1 MNLNIA
7 PYYDDFSESD
17 QYQQVL
23 FKPSVGVQTR
33 ELNNV
38 QSILQNQ
45 IARFGQNVFQEG
57 SMVIPGNVTYNGS
70 YNYVKLQNSYNG
82 SSASSNIVQLVGY
95 EVEGQTSGVTALVVN
110 YFNPSNG
117 TPTLYVQYTSTGT
130 NTTQK
135 TFLDNEVIAPT
146 NPLLAAYSVQA
157 LASGST
163 GTGSAFSV
171 AQGIYFVRGYFSL
184 VLPQTILLDPYDS
197 TPTCSVGFLVNESIV
212 TAQSNS
218 VLLDNAQGYPN
229 YSAPGADRYKLTLT
243 LSSYASGATV
253 PTNFVQITSFV
264 NGVQQGPVN
273 QTTYSI
279 IADTLASRT
288 FDEAGNYTVNPFSIK
303 LKSNRNNSRG
313 AWVAATVYL
322 AGDVVT
328 SNGNYYTALI
338 QGTSST
344 NAPTVLNG
352 IQTDGS
358 VVWMYTI
365 APYFNQGI
373 NLPSNTDTLSTAQTA
388 DSYAVAA
395 IGPGKAYVNGYE
407 LQKVATTNVELLK
420 PRTTAQNDA
429 AVVNTEFDN
438 YILITNVHGL
448 PDFTTLP
455 VCTLYDQLNTTPGA
469 VNGNP
474 LGTCRLMNVSYV
486 SGTPGTTTA
495 IYRASLG
502 DIQLSSTATNF
513 NRQVKQIA
521 YKLGSTYF
529 TASVSNVLIPIQGSV
544 TASAST
550 TLTGTGTLFLT
561 QVQVGDWLWMDANNY
576 AMVTAIASNTSLTLS
591 TAVSVTGEVPNL
603 ITTNLVN
610 SQNNH
615 LLWALGNPNVASARN
630 EFGQITTSY
639 TVIQSFSATANSS
652 GVIVISVTNSATD
665 TFAPTTNA
673 ANYIVYDTTSNSIVN
688 PASLSLNAGSTQ
700 LTVTTTSALSNHVFM
715 IEAAVNRV
723 GNGTEKTKTLTG
735 GTLTLTTA
743 AATSGTVIPL
753 GEADGY
759 SLMRVMQDTGS
770 FAAPTGTYGI
780 DITANYNFDSG
791 QRFSHYAPASI
802 IRNTGAPAPT
812 APIQISFLYFS
823 HSATG
828 DYFTVNSYLGT
839 VDYKYIPSFSGIFL
853 GDVIDFRSRVDTSGS
868 APSVKNGFPAV
879 GYDTSISYR
888 NYLPRN
894 DIIALDS
901 TGTFSDIMG
910 VPATNPQY
918 PVAPTS
924 SMSVYKIQLSPY
936 VPFVNSESISYTEV
950 DNQVY
955 TMADIA
961 QLDQRITNLE
971 YYTSLNLLE
980 QNTLNLPLTDSN
992 GLPLYKN
999 GIATDNFDGKST
1011 LGDVTNPDFMCSMD
1025 TTNDVLRPFYTMQS
1039 LPLVEQA
1046 TSTAQRSADG
1056 YQLTGNILSLPY
1068 TQTVY
1073 ASQPYGTN
1081 FLNVNPFAVYS
1092 FIGNLSLTPPSD
1104 NWFSTTYLPDQ
1115 VTQVV
1120 DNYTNMNLAL
1130 QASGVLGTQWNAWQT
1145 TWSGVTSTNSTADGY
1160 YIVGGNGNANSL
1172 TFTQA
1177 GNTPYAGGI
1186 ASHYQINT
1194 SNVAG
1199 APAVVSLNGAAASQ
1213 IYNQYYANGQNGG
1226 WLHGTFQVNT
1236 INSTTA
1242 TNQTRTGIQTTLVPQ
1257 TTDSINSTSTVS
1269 QTAIPYMR
1277 QRNLQFHC
1285 SGLKPTSEYYA
1296 YFDSTNLS
1304 SYVSPASMIVFT
1316 AISGQSSTFDHTT
1329 NVGSA
1334 SNTSAR
1340 SIAGDSVT
1348 VLSVGDVLT
1357 GQTSGATA
1365 IVVGQEFNIALGRN
1379 ELYVVNVVGT
1389 FAVNETINGSV
1400 SGASAILN
1408 SYTPNSTILTTSN
1421 GNAYGLLEIPNN
1433 SSVSFRCGTV
1443 NVVLSDNPTSAL
1455 TSNATSFAV
1464 AQFVADGTLNTMQNN
1479 LTATTNG
1486 QIVQSQVT
1494 QNQTIYGNTS
1504 YTQANFLGYY
1514 DPLSQSFSVTQ
1525 ASGIFATGVDL
1536 FFESADASV
1545 PVTVQLVTMSNG
1557 YPSTTIVPYSTVTL
1571 PANQINISTNGSVAT
1586 RFTFPAPVYLNG
1598 NAEYAIRI
1606 MSNSNAYNLFVGT
1619 LGSEDL
1625 VTGNF
1630 VSQTPY
1636 AGVLF
1641 ESKNSSTWQPNMT
1654 STLKFNLYA
1663 AQFSTAAA
1671 TFNLQSVNAPAVP
1684 LPVNPFSVTNGS
1696 NQVTVSFISHGLSNG
1711 STVTL
1716 SGATSGNGLPALN
1729 GNYVVENCTLDTFT
1743 ITAGSNATQS
1753 GLMGGS
1759 TVVGTGNVQYDV
1771 LMTDIQDLNFS
1782 GTTTSYAVKTT
1793 SGKSINGTETPYL
1806 VDGNFTPITN
1816 NANTYFANTKLVA
1829 NAQNSTI
1836 NMGGNPSLV
1845 VQATLQSNS
1854 AWVSPV
1860 IDISRCS
1867 ATLIQNKINSPA
1879 TNNETVAYGS
1889 SSYAKYVTKPLSFAN
1904 PASNIHIMFGYNLY
1918 PQSNILVY
1926 YKTALSSSGTN
1937 ITQETYT
1944 LANPDSPL
1952 SVNSGNNFMDA
1963 SYTIM
1968 NLPVFD
1974 TAVIKI
1980 VLQSTNEAQV
1990 PQVETLRLV
1999 FTS

>member
-7 PYYDDFSESD
+7 PYYDDFSETD

-33 ELNNV
+33 ELNNI

-45 IARFGQNVFQEG
+45 ISRFGQNIFQEG

-70 YNYVKLQNSYNG
+70 YSYVKLQNSYNG
-82 SSASSNIVQLVGY
+82 SSASANITNLVGV
-95 EVEGQTSGVTALVVN
+95 EVKGQTSGVTALVVN
-110 YFNPSNG
+110 YYNPAGGN
-117 TPTLYVQYTSTGT
+117 PTLYVQYTSTGT

-135 TFLDNEVIAPT
+135 TFLDNEVIAPVNT
-146 NPLLAAYSVQA
+146 LLSAYSVQA
-157 LASGST
+157 LASAST

-197 TPTCSVGFLVNESIV
+197 IPTCSVGFLVNESIV

-243 LSSYASGATV
+243 LASYASGATI

-264 NGVQQGPVN
+264 AGVQQGPVN

-313 AWVAATVYL
+313 VWNASTVYL

-328 SNGNYYTALI
+328 ANGNYYTALI

-344 NAPTVLNG
+344 TAPSVVNG
-352 IQTDGS
+352 IQNDGS
-358 VVWMYTI
+358 VVWMFTI
-365 APYFNQGI
+365 TPYFNQGI
-373 NLPSNTDTLSTAQTA
+373 NLPSNTDTLTVAQTA
-388 DSYAVAA
+388 DAYAVAA

-407 LQKVATTNVELLK
+407 LHKVATTNVQLLK

-448 PDFTTLP
+448 PDITTLP
-455 VCTLYDQLNTTPGA
+455 VCTLYDQLNTTPGT
-469 VNGNP
+469 VNGNV
-474 LGTCRLMNVSYV
+474 LGTCRLMNVSFV

-495 IYRASLG
+495 VYRASLG
-502 DIQLSSTATNF
+502 DIQLSSSASNF

-521 YKLGSTYF
+521 YNLGSTYF
-529 TASVSNVLIPIQGSV
+529 TASISNVLVPIQGSV

-561 QVQVGDWLWMDANNY
+561 QVQVGDWLWMDASNY
-576 AMVTAIASNTSLTLS
+576 ARVTAIASNTSLTLAS
-591 TAVSVTGEVPNL
+591 AVTVTGEVPNL

-615 LLWALGNPNVASARN
+615 LLWALGNSNVASARN
-630 EFGQITTSY
+630 EFGQITTAY

-652 GVIVISVTNSATD
+652 GVIVVSVTNSATD

-673 ANYIVYDTTSNSIVN
+673 ANYIVYDTTSTAIVN
-688 PASLSLNAGSTQ
+688 PVSLALNAGSTQ
-700 LTVTTTSALSNHVFM
+700 LTATTTSALSGHVFR

-735 GTLTLTTA
+735 NTLTLTTA
-743 AATSGTVIPL
+743 ATTSGSIIPL

-770 FAAPTGTYGI
+770 FASPSGVYGT
-780 DITANYNFDSG
+780 DITANYSFDSG
-791 QRFSHYAPASI
+791 QRFSHYAPASV
-802 IRNTGAPAPT
+802 IRNTGAAAPT

-839 VDYKYIPSFSGIFL
+839 IDYKYIPSFAGISL
-853 GDVIDFRSRVDTSGS
+853 GDVIDFRSRVDVAGS
-868 APSVKNGFPAV
+868 APSVTNGFPAV
-879 GYDTSISYR
+879 GYDSSISYS

-894 DIIALDS
+894 DIVTLDS
-901 TGTFSDIMG
+901 TGTFTDVQG
-910 VPATNPQY
+910 VPSSNPQY
-918 PVAPTS
+918 PVPPANV
-924 SMSVYKIQLSPY
+924 MSVYRIQLNPY
-936 VPFVNSESISYTEV
+936 VPFVASGTITYTEV

-961 QLDQRITNLE
+961 QLDKRITNLE

-980 QNTLNLPLTDSN
+980 QNTLNLPLTDSS
-992 GLPLYKN
+992 GLTLYKN

-1011 LGDVTNPDFMCSMD
+1011 LSDVTNPDFMCSMD
-1025 TTNDVLRPFYTMQS
+1025 TANDVLRPFYTMRS
-1039 LPLVEQA
+1039 LSLVEQA
-1046 TSTAQRSADG
+1046 TSSAQRSADG
-1056 YQLTGNILSLPY
+1056 YQLTGNLITLPY
-1068 TQTVY
+1068 TQSVY
-1073 ASQPYGTN
+1073 ASQPYGTD
-1081 FLNVNPFAVYS
+1081 FLNINPFAVYS

-1160 YIVGGNGNANSL
+1160 YVVNGSGNANALS
-1172 TFTQA
+1172 FSQF
-1177 GNTPYAGGI
+1177 GSSPYAAGI
-1186 ASHYQINT
+1186 AAHYQINT

-1199 APAVVSLNGAAASQ
+1199 APSVISLTGSAASQ

-1236 INSTTA
+1236 INTTTA
-1242 TNQTRTGIQTTLVPQ
+1242 SNQTRTGIQTTLVPQ
-1257 TTDSINSTSTVS
+1257 TTDSINSTSVVS
-1269 QTAIPYMR
+1269 KTAIPYMR

-1285 SGLKPTSEYYA
+1285 SGLKPISEYYA
-1296 YFDSTNLS
+1296 YFDSTNLT

-1334 SNTSAR
+1334 SSAAAR
-1340 SIAGDSVT
+1340 SIAGDNVT
-1348 VLSVGDVLT
+1348 VLSIGDVIT

-1365 IVVGQEFNIALGRN
+1365 VVAGQEYNIALGRN
-1379 ELYVVNVVGT
+1379 ELYVINVIGT
-1389 FAVNETINGSV
+1389 FTVNETINGSI
-1400 SGASAILN
+1400 SGASAVLN
-1408 SYTPNSTILTTSN
+1408 SYAANTTILTTSN

-1433 SSVSFRCGTV
+1433 SSLSFRCGAV
-1443 NVVLSDNPTSAL
+1443 NVVLSDNASSAA
-1455 TSNATSFAV
+1455 TANASSFAV

-1486 QIVQSQVT
+1486 QLVQSQVS
-1494 QNQTIYGNTS
+1494 QNQTVFGNTS
-1504 YTQANFLGYY
+1504 YNQVNFLGYF
-1514 DPLSQSFSVTQ
+1514 DPLSQSFAVTQ
-1525 ASGIFATGVDL
+1525 SSGIFATGVDL

-1545 PVTVQLVTMSNG
+1545 PVTVQIVTMSNG

-1571 PANQINISTNGSVAT
+1571 PANQINTSTNGTVST

-1598 NAEYAIRI
+1598 NAEYAIRV

-1625 VTGNF
+1625 ATGNF

-1663 AQFSTAAA
+1663 AQFSNAAS
-1671 TFNLQSVNAPAVP
+1671 TFNLQTVNPSTVP
-1684 LPVNPFSVTNGS
+1684 LPVNPFSTTSGS

-1716 SGATSGNGLPALN
+1716 SGAASGNGLAALN
-1729 GNYVVENCTLDTFT
+1729 GNYAVANCTLDTFT
-1743 ITAGSNATQS
+1743 ITAASNATLS
-1753 GLMGGS
+1753 GLFGGS
-1759 TVVGTGNVQYDV
+1759 NVMGIGNVQYDV
-1771 LMTDIQDLNFS
+1771 LMTDIQELNFS
-1782 GTTTSYAVKTT
+1782 GTSTNYAVKTT
-1793 SGKSINGTETPYL
+1793 SGKSINGTETPYV
-1806 VDGNFTPITN
+1806 VDTAFTSITN
-1816 NANTYFANTKLVA
+1816 NANASFANTKLVA
-1829 NAQNSTI
+1829 NSQNSTI
-1836 NMGGNPSLV
+1836 SMGGNPSLI
-1845 VQATLQSNS
+1845 VQTTLQSS
-1854 AWVSPV
+1854 SVWVSPV

-1867 ATLIQNKINSPA
+1867 ATLIQNKINSPTA
-1879 TNNETVAYGS
+1879 NNETVAYGS
-1889 SSYAKYVTKPLSFAN
+1889 SSYSKYVTKPLSFAN

-1926 YKTALSSSGTN
+1926 YKTALTSSGTN
-1937 ITQETYT
+1937 INQQTYT
-1944 LANPDSPL
+1944 LATPDTAL
-1952 SVNSGNNFMDA
+1952 SVNSGNNFTDA

-1968 NLPVFD
+1968 NIPVFD

-1990 PQVETLRLV
+1990 PQLETLRIV